1 MKENKKI
8 LELTIIERNKEIEF
22 CIDTDVPLTENEC
35 NEIIKIYA
43 SAYARKFKIK
53 KQGIEKIKPCKFEE
67 VKYDN

>member
-53 KQGIEKIKPCKFEE
+53 KQGI
-67 VKYDN
+67 